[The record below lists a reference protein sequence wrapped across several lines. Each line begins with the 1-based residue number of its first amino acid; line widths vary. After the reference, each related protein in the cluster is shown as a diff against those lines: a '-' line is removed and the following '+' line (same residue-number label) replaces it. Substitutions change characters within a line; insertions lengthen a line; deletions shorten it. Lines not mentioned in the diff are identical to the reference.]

1 MKKRILA
8 MLLCLCMF
16 AALLSGCGQNAPA
29 DQPANE
35 TAPADSSTPEKPQ
48 GGSTENA
55 PDGAPETAAPKKH
68 VDVLRIGTTYA
79 NDTFSVFSQGG
90 AMGRVNYNCFVNL
103 NFWAF
108 DENGQLSTDGCFFRS
123 WEVSEDDTQ
132 LTLTYDLNGLNWHD
146 GQPVTEDDILFTF
159 DFWKAQNYPLF
170 LHIEKVELRGDNT
183 CVVTFDSK
191 MAFSFMNQSTLMYPI
206 MPKHIWEGVEKPS
219 DYDGED
225 RWIGCGPYK
234 LVEIDMD
241 AQVSYYESVGE
252 NYPLGEITVD
262 KVELHSFDNQ
272 ASLIPAMLNDEIDVM
287 YGYSSGLD
295 TTLLP
300 LIANDPNIDPGQSLN
315 SATYQLMFGFN
326 QYPTDQLPIRQAI
339 AAALDYEQ
347 LKATL
352 AGDYGMISSTGAVSP
367 VCLGFDDT
375 LPLNQRDLAKAAAIL
390 DEAGYLDLDGDGFRE
405 LPDGEQMTIRI
416 GLQATND
423 IYKRN
428 AEIISTNLAQAGIRA
443 VVDEETISNA
453 DYRTSQRM
461 NGEYDIWLSMTTV
474 GMAVWGGVA
483 HYAAAVTITSG
494 QRFGTYADPEYLAAY
509 DAMSESTNYDEYI
522 AAFKDIQRMNS
533 EAVPVIAFTIM
544 SQFYPYRTD
553 AIEGWT
559 YYPAWGVINV
569 DTWYN
574 ATAK

>member
-1 MKKRILA
+1 MKKRMLA
-8 MLLCLCMF
+8 MLLCLCMLTAMVIGTGQS
-16 AALLSGCGQNAPA
+16 AAAEDHA
-29 DQPANE
+29 E
-35 TAPADSSTPEKPQ
+35 
-48 GGSTENA
+48 
-55 PDGAPETAAPKKH
+55 KKH

-108 DENGQLSTDGCFFRS
+108 NENGELTTDGCFFRS

-132 LTLTYDLNGLNWHD
+132 LVLTYDLEGLNWHD

-170 LHIEKVELRGDNT
+170 LHIENVELLGDNS
-183 CVVTFDSK
+183 CRVTFDSE

-206 MPKHIWEGVEKPS
+206 MPKHIWENVEKPS

-262 KVELHSFDNQ
+262 KVELHSYDNQ
-272 ASLIPAMLNDEIDVM
+272 SSLIQAMLNDEIDVM
-287 YGYSSGLD
+287 YGYSAGLD

-300 LIANDPNIDPGQSLN
+300 LIANNPDIDPGQSLN

-326 QYPTDQLPIRQAI
+326 QYPTDQLPIRRAI
-339 AAALDYEQ
+339 AAALDYEL
-347 LKATL
+347 LKSTL
-352 AGDYGMISSTGAVSP
+352 AGEYGETSSTGAVSP
-367 VCLGFDDT
+367 VCLGFDET
-375 LPLNQRDLAKAAAIL
+375 LPLNRRDLDKAAEIL
-390 DEAGYLDLDGDGFRE
+390 DEAGYVDVDGDGFRE
-405 LPDGEQMTIRI
+405 LPNGEQMSIRI
-416 GLQATND
+416 GLHRAD
-423 IYKRN
+423 
-428 AEIISTNLAQAGIRA
+428 EIVAA
-443 VVDEETISNA
+443 VRLETISNA

-461 NGEYDIWLSMTTV
+461 NGEYEIWLSMTTV

-494 QRFGTYADPEYLAAY
+494 QRFGTYADPAYLAAY
-509 DAMSESTNYDEYI
+509 DMMSRSTNYDEYI
-522 AAFKDIQRMNS
+522 AAFRDLQRMNS
-533 EAVPVIAFTIM
+533 EDVPVIAFAIM